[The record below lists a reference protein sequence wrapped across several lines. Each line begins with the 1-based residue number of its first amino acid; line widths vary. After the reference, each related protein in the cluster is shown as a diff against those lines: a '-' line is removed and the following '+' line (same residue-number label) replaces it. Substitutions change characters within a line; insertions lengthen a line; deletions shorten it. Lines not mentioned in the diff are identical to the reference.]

1 MGSFNIGV
9 AKMRPDSVGKHVIS
23 VEKQMMR
30 GDGCGNP
37 FVFREDKLDSL
48 LGRNMLNI
56 NLQLW
61 QFRSQWAKNL
71 INEAFSRSY
80 QPMRGDFTGC
90 SGISRSFFRRWHD
103 LFYRS
108 YATV

>member
-1 MGSFNIGV
+1 
-9 AKMRPDSVGKHVIS
+9 MRPDSAGKHVIA

-37 FVFREDKLDSL
+37 FIFRGDKLDGL
-48 LGRNMLNI
+48 LGRNMLEH

-71 INEAFSRSY
+71 INEAFF
-80 QPMRGDFTGC
+80 PVKNINLMRGDFTMYEQWNFE
-90 SGISRSFFRRWHD
+90 ISHFFERWHD
-103 LFYRS
+103 PVYRS